1 MRARPGVAYA
11 VPMKSDAQHVI
22 YLSRLA
28 PDRDWTVFGSVC
40 ATARTRNAD
49 EGIAGVLLFDGE
61 RFLQW
66 LQGPA
71 ERVASLMRAITAD
84 ARHTDLRVLLQ
95 APRPAA
101 AAAGSWR
108 AGFVDAEAMD
118 AFAAL
123 DTADPE
129 ALLDGL
135 ARLIACADLEP
146 APPSGAPRATP
157 PACGMKES

>member
-1 MRARPGVAYA
+1 MAAASSCCKPEMVC
-11 VPMKSDAQHVI
+11 
-22 YLSRLA
+22 LS
-28 PDRDWTVFGSVC
+28 
-40 ATARTRNAD
+40 
-49 EGIAGVLLFDGE
+49 
-61 RFLQW
+61 
-66 LQGPA
+66 
-71 ERVASLMRAITAD
+71 VASLMRAITAD

-135 ARLIACADLEP
+135 LREQAGGEQHTRLHRVEHQGFGLAFAHALALSWWTRIGIA
-146 APPSGAPRATP
+146 
-157 PACGMKES
+157 